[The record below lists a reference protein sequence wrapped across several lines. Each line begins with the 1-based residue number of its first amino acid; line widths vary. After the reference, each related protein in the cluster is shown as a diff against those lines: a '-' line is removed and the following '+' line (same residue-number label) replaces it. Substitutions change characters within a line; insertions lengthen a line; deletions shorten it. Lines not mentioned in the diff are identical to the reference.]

1 MKLQIILKI
10 LYTVF
15 ILYFHMFNNI
25 NKLIDYL
32 LFVGML
38 KKLKAKQKELFQRKK
53 LLLLYIYSK

>member
-38 KKLKAKQKELFQRKK
+38 KKLMAKQKELFQRKK
-53 LLLLYIYSK
+53 LLLYIYSI

>member
-38 KKLKAKQKELFQRKK
+38 KKLMAKQKELFQRKNYYY
-53 LLLLYIYSK
+53 YIYSK

>member
-38 KKLKAKQKELFQRKK
+38 KKLMTKQKELF
-53 LLLLYIYSK
+53 